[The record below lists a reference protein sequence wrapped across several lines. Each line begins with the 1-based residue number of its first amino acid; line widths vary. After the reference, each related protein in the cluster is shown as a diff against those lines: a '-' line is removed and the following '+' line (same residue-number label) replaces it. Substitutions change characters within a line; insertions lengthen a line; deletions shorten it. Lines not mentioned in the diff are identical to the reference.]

1 MEHVEH
7 MEHMEHMECRLSC
20 NTALGPMT
28 VCSDGISLTGLRF
41 NDAPGTGISAPDPPD
56 SALPVF
62 QETLAWLD
70 SYFAGRDPRFT
81 PRLCLRG
88 TDFQK
93 RVWEILLS
101 IPYGQT
107 MTYGEVAARLGNRV
121 SPRAAGGAVGR
132 NPAAIIIPCH
142 RVIGKNGRL
151 TGYAWGLDRK
161 RRLLELEQAGAG
173 FLSAGRGVP

>member
-1 MEHVEH
+1 MEYQII
-7 MEHMEHMECRLSC
+7 L
-20 NTALGPMT
+20 NTPLGPMT
-28 VCSDGISLTGLRF
+28 ACSDGISLTGLRF
-41 NDAPGTGISAPDPPD
+41 NADAAAGLSVPD
-56 SALPVF
+56 SPDSDNPVF
-62 QETLAWLD
+62 QETRAWLD
-70 SYFAGRDPRFT
+70 SYFAGRDPGFI
-81 PRLCLRG
+81 PHLCLRG

-107 MTYGEVAARLGNRV
+107 MTYGEVAALMGNRV

-161 RRLLELEQAGAG
+161 RRLLDLEHAGAG
-173 FLSAGRGVP
+173 FPAAGGGVL